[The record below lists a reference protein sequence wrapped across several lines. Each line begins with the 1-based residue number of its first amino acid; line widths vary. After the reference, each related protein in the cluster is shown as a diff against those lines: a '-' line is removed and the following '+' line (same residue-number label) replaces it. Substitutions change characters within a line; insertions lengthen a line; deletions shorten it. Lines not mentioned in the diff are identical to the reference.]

1 MSILKYETQ
10 CKEILQRT
18 PDVKSFRFPR
28 PPELDFKA
36 GQFLIITIKDGSED
50 ITRHF
55 TISSSP
61 TERGYIEFTKRL
73 TGSRLSNILDTLQPG
88 AWARLNAAFGKFTYE
103 GEFQKLGM
111 LTGGIGV
118 TPMRSICKY
127 CTDTK
132 LKTDIAMLCSCHSS
146 DDILFKED
154 FEEMQKQNKSL
165 KVSYT
170 LTDSFE
176 NWGGIT
182 GRIDAQMIKQE
193 IPDYAD
199 RIFYIS
205 GPPHMVDAMV
215 NVLKTL
221 GLPNEHIKTELFS
234 GYQ

>member
-10 CKEILQRT
+10 VKEIFQRT
-18 PDVKSFRFPR
+18 QGVKSFRFPR

-36 GQFLIITIKDGSED
+36 GQFLIITLKDGSEE
-50 ITRHF
+50 ITKHF

-61 TERGYIEFTKRL
+61 TERGYIEFTKKL
-73 TGSRLSNILDTLQPG
+73 TGSRFSNALDTLHPG
-88 AWARLNAAFGKFTYE
+88 TWARLNAPFGKFTFE

-111 LTGGIGV
+111 LTGGIGI

-132 LKTDIAMLCSCHSS
+132 LKTDIAILCSCHSTN
-146 DDILFKED
+146 DILFKED
-154 FEEMQKQNKSL
+154 FEEMQKQNKRL
-165 KVSYT
+165 KFSYT
-170 LTDSFE
+170 LTNSFE
-176 NWGGIT
+176 NWGGLK
-182 GRIDAQMIKQE
+182 GRIDAQMIRQE

-205 GPPHMVDAMV
+205 GPPYMVDTMV

-221 GLPNEHIKTELFS
+221 GLTNEHMKIELFL